1 VLRAGI
7 GTSGNEHRLG
17 ANEAPPAIISVFMGK
32 TLTQL
37 IEDIAGGKQAGKGA
51 AEALISLG
59 VAKLPEI
66 EKDNTDRN
74 RTSPFAFTG
83 NKFEFRAVGASQSIA
98 WPITIL
104 NAAVAEAIEDLTAQ
118 LAAELK
124 KTKKVDDAILKVVR
138 AVFRATSAVRF
149 EGNNYSDGWVKEA
162 AKRGLLNLRRTP
174 EALAQL
180 ETAAARKLFT
190 TLGILSK
197 EELESRYHVRMER
210 YVKDML
216 IEMHMQREL
225 VDTMVLPAVYAYQ
238 GSLARAAAE
247 SKAAGIKEIPQV
259 ERANEIG
266 ALARKLKANR
276 DALAKA
282 IDKAE
287 GMHDDLSG
295 CARLVTGVGADAM
308 AAVRDVSDS
317 LELLVSD
324 EAWPLPK
331 YREMLFPV

>member
-1 VLRAGI
+1 
-7 GTSGNEHRLG
+7 
-17 ANEAPPAIISVFMGK
+17 
-32 TLTQL
+32 
-37 IEDIAGGKQAGKGA
+37 
-51 AEALISLG
+51 
-59 VAKLPEI
+59 
-66 EKDNTDRN
+66 
-74 RTSPFAFTG
+74 
-83 NKFEFRAVGASQSIA
+83 
-98 WPITIL
+98 
-104 NAAVAEAIEDLTAQ
+104 
-118 LAAELK
+118 
-124 KTKKVDDAILKVVR
+124 
-138 AVFRATSAVRF
+138 
-149 EGNNYSDGWVKEA
+149 
-162 AKRGLLNLRRTP
+162 
-174 EALAQL
+174 
-180 ETAAARKLFT
+180 
-190 TLGILSK
+190 
-197 EELESRYHVRMER
+197 MER